1 MRQWRSF
8 AVTIVRKRA
17 GENIYYGIN
26 GKLGR
31 KKNEEYKYRSMRIA
45 NENRTGNVSENG
57 NGERKSLNVDACVCI
72 WIYACGLYIGRVI
85 ILIFVYCLLTLC
97 LRHSSC
103 GYWHGI
109 NNHMR
114 TEPRP
119 TNRPYA
125 IYSTLYS
132 RYNVCVHKHIQTIP
146 VQRATN
152 SKCLPTHT
160 DTGPKTDFVC
170 ADSYFIFSVH
180 GHYSAMLV
188 MPVFLCFLFS
198 FRRSPDCFA
207 GYYSGKFVY
216 ISDRMSV
223 RVCVCV

>member
-1 MRQWRSF
+1 
-8 AVTIVRKRA
+8 
-17 GENIYYGIN
+17 
-26 GKLGR
+26 
-31 KKNEEYKYRSMRIA
+31 MRIA

-109 NNHMR
+109 NNHMQ

-132 RYNVCVHKHIQTIP
+132 R
-146 VQRATN
+146 
-152 SKCLPTHT
+152 
-160 DTGPKTDFVC
+160 
-170 ADSYFIFSVH
+170 
-180 GHYSAMLV
+180 
-188 MPVFLCFLFS
+188 
-198 FRRSPDCFA
+198 
-207 GYYSGKFVY
+207 
-216 ISDRMSV
+216 
-223 RVCVCV
+223 CVCPQAYTNHTCPTGDQFKVFAHTHRHGPQNRFCVCWLLFYFFRPRALFGYVSDASIFVFFILISPLTRLFRWLLLWKICLH

>member
-109 NNHMR
+109 NNHMQ

-152 SKCLPTHT
+152 SKCLHTHT
-160 DTGPKTDFVC
+160 DTDPKTDFVC
-170 ADSYFIFSVH
+170 ADSYFIFFRPRALFGYASDA
-180 GHYSAMLV
+180 SIF
-188 MPVFLCFLFS
+188 VFFILISPLTRLFRWLL
-198 FRRSPDCFA
+198 FWKICLH
-207 GYYSGKFVY
+207 
-216 ISDRMSV
+216 
-223 RVCVCV
+223 